1 VDAPVSSVISTWQGK
16 CKYQVRQ
23 LGTEYNGGNL
33 TDTPWKHLCEA
44 IMKEQDPQKL
54 LALVD
59 ELNRELEQQTDLL
72 RRGGN
77 IPSRQSGMRI

>member
-1 VDAPVSSVISTWQGK
+1 
-16 CKYQVRQ
+16 
-23 LGTEYNGGNL
+23 L

-59 ELNRELEQQTDLL
+59 ELNRELEQQTNLL
-72 RRGGN
+72 RGGAEISSKQN
-77 IPSRQSGMRI
+77 GVGA

>member
-1 VDAPVSSVISTWQGK
+1 
-16 CKYQVRQ
+16 
-23 LGTEYNGGNL
+23 L

-59 ELNRELEQQTDLL
+59 ELNRELEQQTNLQ
-72 RRGGN
+72 RGRVE
-77 IPSRQSGMRI
+77 IPAKQNGVGASTWTIP

>member
-1 VDAPVSSVISTWQGK
+1 
-16 CKYQVRQ
+16 
-23 LGTEYNGGNL
+23 L
-33 TDTPWKHLCEA
+33 TDIPWKQLCEA
-44 IMKEQDPQKL
+44 IVKEQDPQKL

-59 ELNRELEQQTDLL
+59 ELNRELEREANLL

>member
-1 VDAPVSSVISTWQGK
+1 M
-16 CKYQVRQ
+16 
-23 LGTEYNGGNL
+23 

-59 ELNRELEQQTDLL
+59 ELNRELERQTNVLP
-72 RRGGN
+72 GVGN
-77 IPSRQSGMRI
+77 IPSKQSGIGV

>member
-1 VDAPVSSVISTWQGK
+1 M
-16 CKYQVRQ
+16 
-23 LGTEYNGGNL
+23 

-59 ELNRELEQQTDLL
+59 ELNQELERQTNLFP
-72 RRGGN
+72 GMGN
-77 IPSRQSGMRI
+77 IPSKQSGIGVR

>member
-1 VDAPVSSVISTWQGK
+1 M
-16 CKYQVRQ
+16 
-23 LGTEYNGGNL
+23 
-33 TDTPWKHLCEA
+33 TDTPWKQLCEA
-44 IMKEQDPQKL
+44 IMKEKDPQRL

-59 ELNRELEQQTDLL
+59 ELNRELEQQTNLL